1 MKRIVVLFLGAD
13 FASLLGNS
21 VIAVALPWLVF
32 QRTGDAAATGTVA
45 AVTAVP
51 ALLAAFFGGLLIDR
65 FGRRRMS
72 ILADL
77 GSAVSVAALPVVDA
91 VFGLDLGLF
100 ILLGVLGALFD
111 VPGLTARDA
120 LLPDVASAGR
130 VDLDRLSGLR
140 ESLFAVSFLAG
151 PALAGLALTLF
162 PIEAVIWSAAVM
174 PALAALCTSLLPAE
188 IDRVRVP
195 EHGDDAAASDD
206 AAGPAAGRD
215 SLGLLD
221 GLRIVLGSSLLSA
234 LTILSIGSVLVM
246 GPLQALVLPVHF
258 AEAGDPDL
266 LGYTVSA
273 MAVGMLGGSAAYA
286 VLASRVSRRA
296 VFLLALASCTGG
308 LAVAAFL
315 PPFWLLA
322 LGLLLV
328 GVGSGL
334 LGPLVPVLF
343 AERVPESSRGRVL
356 GVQNAAT
363 LAAMPLGVM
372 AAGLLIET
380 GSLRTATAAV
390 VGAWL
395 VVVGYAILAKG
406 MRDLEAPAAKPTP
419 TAEQTPTAEET
430 PMVEASAVEET
441 PALGQALVDDAAGG
455 RG

>member
-1 MKRIVVLFLGAD
+1 MNRIVVFFLGAD

-45 AVTAVP
+45 AVTAIP
-51 ALLAAFFGGLLIDR
+51 ALLAAFFGGLLIDK

-72 ILADL
+72 IVADL
-77 GSAVSVAALPVVDA
+77 GSALSVAALPAVDA

-120 LLPDVASAGR
+120 LLPDIASAGR
-130 VDLDRLSGLR
+130 IDLDRLAGIR

-174 PALAALCTSLLPAE
+174 PALAALFTSLLPAE
-188 IDRVRVP
+188 VGRVRRLSAN
-195 EHGDDAAASDD
+195 EANGAAD
-206 AAGPAAGRD
+206 PAERGTR
-215 SLGLLD
+215 GLLV
-221 GLRIVLGSSLLSA
+221 GFRIIIRSSLLSA

-246 GPLQALVLPVHF
+246 GPLQALVLPVYF
-258 AEAGDPDL
+258 AEAGAPDL

-273 MAVGMLGGSAAYA
+273 MALGMLGGSVAYA
-286 VLASRVSRRA
+286 VLAARISRRA
-296 VFLLALASCTGG
+296 VFLTALACCSFG
-308 LAVAAFL
+308 LAIVAFL
-315 PPFWLLA
+315 PPFLLLA

-328 GVGSGL
+328 GIGSGL

-343 AERVPESSRGRVL
+343 AERVPEASRGRVM

-363 LAAMPLGVM
+363 LAVMPLGVM
-372 AAGLLIET
+372 AAGLLIE
-380 GSLRTATAAV
+380 GASLRVATAVIAGSWLL
-390 VGAWL
+390 VG
-395 VVVGYAILAKG
+395 VYAILARG
-406 MRDLEAPAAKPTP
+406 MRDLDTVKDEPVLVGD
-419 TAEQTPTAEET
+419 EGEG
-430 PMVEASAVEET
+430 MLV
-441 PALGQALVDDAAGG
+441 GQKDEPRLVDDATGGG
-455 RG
+455 R